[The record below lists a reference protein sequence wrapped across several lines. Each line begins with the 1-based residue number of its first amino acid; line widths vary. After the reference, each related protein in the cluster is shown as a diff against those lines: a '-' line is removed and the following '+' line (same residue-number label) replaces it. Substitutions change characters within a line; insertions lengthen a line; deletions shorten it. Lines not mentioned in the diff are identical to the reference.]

1 MSQFDLRGYD
11 INDMSASQIENI
23 ITKDF
28 RYPFTR
34 RRLLNMA
41 NNGVINTFI
50 NGAVQ
55 YKHSFNLRDIHWILV
70 YILTTE
76 VMCGIKQGKS
86 IDRKYNIFG
95 MAKEIVDMYW
105 RNNLNESDADFGEF
119 RHYYIQHDL
128 QAFAKRGLVKD
139 GDIIEADLELL
150 KDAADC
156 YFVFDALLDNKVVN
170 NLDKVWLRVLDR
182 LDGLQDANKYIRP
195 ELSIGTLIDDS
206 VIDDLSKATE
216 LLRKLKD
223 TTDDFGYAPN
233 LFVWFDVIRRLDN
246 NTFWLSLQAQQ
257 AISSQLDIEKFL
269 IDKHIKPQHFYLAA
283 SISAITEAVP
293 KR

>member
-50 NGAVQ
+50 NGVVQ

-76 VMCGIKQGKS
+76 VMYGIKQGKS

-105 RNNLNESDADFGEF
+105 RNNLNERDTDFGKF
-119 RHYYIQHDL
+119 KHDYIEHDL

-139 GDIIEADLELL
+139 GEIIDADLELL

-170 NLDKVWLRVLDR
+170 NLDIVWLRVLDR
-182 LDGLQDANKYIRP
+182 LGGLQCVNKYIRP
-195 ELSIGTLIDDS
+195 AISLGMLNDS
-206 VIDDLSKATE
+206 GVIEDLNSATK
-216 LLRKLKD
+216 LLKILKD
-223 TTDDFGYAPN
+223 ISDTGYSPT
-233 LFVWFDVIRRLDN
+233 LFVWFEVIRMLDN
-246 NTFWLSLQAQQ
+246 NTLWLSLKAQR
-257 AISSQLDIEKFL
+257 AIGKKLSIEEELETEFIQPK
-269 IDKHIKPQHFYLAA
+269 HFYLAA
-283 SISAITEAVP
+283 SIAAISEAVQ
-293 KR
+293 KK